1 MRRTKP
7 GEKAFPGLTAP
18 LLAIL
23 VAFFLVVS
31 GNYAFYRSLLA
42 VYPLAWRSAPFL
54 ASVSFVLFCLTALF
68 LLAFGWRR
76 TLKPLL
82 ILVLLVSSVTSYFM
96 NTYNVVIDVQM
107 LRNVLQTDPA
117 ETMDL
122 LSPRMA
128 GYFLFLGL
136 LPAAWVTRARVR
148 LRPWNIEARS
158 RLKYAAAL
166 LLALP
171 AVAIAFSGNY
181 YSFLREHKLVRSYA
195 NPAAWIFS
203 TGRLAFGSAKAKA
216 VRPVG
221 EDAAIPATDTDRELI
236 ILVVGEAVRADK
248 LSLNGYAK
256 ETNPL
261 LAREDVVSFTS
272 FYSCGT
278 TTSFSVPCMFSV
290 FGRKDYSEGK
300 ARETENLL
308 DVLRHA
314 GVNVLWRDNN
324 SNSKGVAERV
334 TYEDYKSPGKNPLC
348 DTECRDEG
356 MLGGLQDYID
366 RTEAG
371 DIFIVLHQM
380 GNHGP
385 AYYKRYPGRFE
396 RFAPVCRSNQLEQC
410 TGEEIENAYANA
422 VLYTDYFLSRVIGLL
437 KANSKDFHT
446 AMVYVSDHGESLGE
460 NRVYLH
466 GLPYFVAPD
475 EQKHVAAVMWF
486 GDSFGVDRKALR
498 AISGLRF
505 SHDNLFH
512 TVLGMM
518 EIRTAVYKKDLDIL
532 NFDRSLA
539 GVRR

>member
-1 MRRTKP
+1 MRRDQP
-7 GEKAFPGLTAP
+7 GEQASPRLTAP
-18 LLAIL
+18 LMAIL
-23 VAFFLVVS
+23 VAVFLVVS

-42 VYPLAWRSAPFL
+42 VYPLTWKSAPFL

-68 LLAFGWRR
+68 LLASGWRR

-82 ILVLLVSSVTSYFM
+82 VLVLLVSSATSYFM
-96 NTYNVVIDVQM
+96 NTYNVVIDVPM
-107 LRNVLQTDPA
+107 LRNVLQTDLA
-117 ETMDL
+117 ETRDL
-122 LSPRMA
+122 LSPRLA
-128 GYFLFLGL
+128 GYLLFLGL
-136 LPAAWVTRARVR
+136 LPAAWVMRARVR
-148 LRPWNIEARS
+148 HRPWKIEARS
-158 RLKYAAAL
+158 RLKYGAAL
-166 LLALP
+166 LLALS
-171 AVAIAFSGNY
+171 AAAIAFSGNY
-181 YSFLREHKLVRSYA
+181 YSFLREHKLVRLYA

-203 TGRLAFGSAKAKA
+203 TGRLAFGSGKAQAKA
-216 VRPVG
+216 VRPIG

-236 ILVVGEAVRADK
+236 VLVVGEAVRADRF
-248 LSLNGYAK
+248 SLNGYAR

-261 LAREDVVSFTS
+261 LAREDVVSFTR

-278 TTSFSVPCMFSV
+278 STAYSVPCMFSV
-290 FGRKDYSEGK
+290 FGRKGYSEAK

-324 SNSKGVAERV
+324 SSSKGVADRV
-334 TYEDYKSPGKNPLC
+334 AYEDFKNPATNPLC
-348 DTECRDEG
+348 DVECRDEG
-356 MLGGLQDYID
+356 MLDGLQGYID

-385 AYYKRYPGRFE
+385 AYYKRYPDRFE
-396 RFAPVCRSNQLEQC
+396 RFAPVCRTNQLEQC

-422 VLYTDYFLSRVIGLL
+422 VLYTDYFLSRVIDLL
-437 KANSKDFHT
+437 KRNSKDFHT
-446 AMVYVSDHGESLGE
+446 AMFYVSDHGESLGE
-460 NRVYLH
+460 NRIYLH
-466 GLPYFVAPD
+466 GLPYFMAPD

-498 AISGLRF
+498 AKAGLPF

-518 EIRTAVYKKDLDIL
+518 EIRTSVYDRSLDIL
-532 NFDRSLA
+532 NFDRRSA
-539 GVRR
+539 GT